1 MPSFNI
7 AGNRMVYAKG
17 EKVLPVW
24 SAARFALILGKDSF
38 LKMETAAGG
47 SSDLRYAKYVLER
60 SNSVDMN
67 DPDVLAMIESLS
79 PSIISA
85 EKLAVLKGE

>member
-1 MPSFNI
+1 MSEHEIRIGGGGVVVQSKPI
-7 AGNRMVYAKG
+7 
-17 EKVLPVW
+17 W
-24 SAARFALILGKDSF
+24 SAARFALILGKEAFSA
-38 LKMETAAGG
+38 MEAASAG
-47 SSDLRYAKYVLER
+47 SADLRYAKYVLER
-60 SNSVDMN
+60 SNIVDMN